1 MAKASP
7 IGSSRLLDGIT
18 PDTERRRTILEL
30 FGAGAFIPAADE
42 DYAAIEAVG
51 RELGKIR

>member
-1 MAKASP
+1 M
-7 IGSSRLLDGIT
+7 IMD
-18 PDTERRRTILEL
+18 L
-30 FGAGAFIPAADE
+30 FCAEAFIPAADE